1 MADVKL
7 TSDKGS
13 MDKRI
18 SDRLKPSGEGL
29 GADHHVVKG
38 TGPTRA
44 HTFIHHGGTAG
55 GSRGVQGNKLTEGEK
70 K

>member
-1 MADVKL
+1 MAHEIKL

-18 SDRLKPSGEGL
+18 SDRLRPSGEGL

-38 TGPTRA
+38 SGPTRT
-44 HTFIHHGGTAG
+44 HTFLHHGSSQG
-55 GSRGVQGNKLTEGEK
+55 GAKRQGRDSDGGK
-70 K
+70 

>member
-1 MADVKL
+1 MAHDVKL

-29 GADHHVVKG
+29 GADHHIVKG
-38 TGPTRA
+38 TGPTRT
-44 HTFIHHGGTAG
+44 HTFIHHGSSQG
-55 GSRGVQGNKLTEGEK
+55 GLIRRRDDDGSDER
-70 K
+70 